1 MGRSIPDIGSTL
13 CHRINTLS
21 LYLSTFTTV
30 GIIYCIICFRGD
42 GDEELS
48 RSVMFLISKSDDGG
62 ADRKAWC
69 DNMQPLWL
77 YFRSKAN
84 LSLVFSFILWIH
96 LFLLLLEYFFDILW
110 IHLFFLLESEPRRMR
125 PRRRVSRSA
134 PVGI

>member
-62 ADRKAWC
+62 ADRKA
-69 DNMQPLWL
+69 
-77 YFRSKAN
+77 
-84 LSLVFSFILWIH
+84 
-96 LFLLLLEYFFDILW
+96 
-110 IHLFFLLESEPRRMR
+110 
-125 PRRRVSRSA
+125 
-134 PVGI
+134 